1 MLVESARVSFSFAF
15 LLPVGVK
22 KGANN
27 RERERGRVPGE
38 GETWMIFARVRSGFP
53 MLIFI
58 VKRAIESV
66 LHVLRTDFVKPPP
79 DGSFDEFPDERKSW
93 NDPTARRKNEL
104 MTRLK

>member
-1 MLVESARVSFSFAF
+1 
-15 LLPVGVK
+15 
-22 KGANN
+22 
-27 RERERGRVPGE
+27 
-38 GETWMIFARVRSGFP
+38 

-58 VKRAIESV
+58 VKRAIESM

>member
-27 RERERGRVPGE
+27 RERERGRVLGE

-79 DGSFDEFPDERKSW
+79 DGSFDEFLDER